1 VARRSTPDPLGNIV
15 NPESEAKEPNPG
27 ETVPEKPV
35 APGPS
40 ALLPVGGATS
50 EAAEFFAAYEGHA
63 KTLRTW
69 LVAYGIGAP
78 VFLVREPVVWKPVT
92 ESGFHRFIILLYLV
106 GASLQ
111 VGLAALNKSAMWACY
126 FGEKYPEYQLTQR
139 YKVGSW
145 ISDKYSIDVV
155 VDAIAIGVYVW
166 ATYLA
171 FTRVAP

>member
-1 VARRSTPDPLGNIV
+1 MIV
-15 NPESEAKEPNPG
+15 NPEEQLKQPSPLGSKPAKSVTQGEP
-27 ETVPEKPV
+27 VR
-35 APGPS
+35 APAS
-40 ALLPVGGATS
+40 APTS

-63 KTLRTW
+63 RTLRTW

-126 FGEKYPEYQLTQR
+126 FGEKYPEYQLTKR
-139 YKVGSW
+139 YKFGSW
-145 ISDKYSIDVV
+145 VSDKYSIDVV
-155 VDAIAIGVYVW
+155 VDALAIGVYVW